1 MVRSEYHPDW
11 PGFHLRGTGRA
22 RGGGKESPMKILTRL
37 LPLVL
42 LCLATPA
49 LAQKLVH
56 SERSLYRDVLVYEER
71 GERCMCFTR
80 DCRIGRQSCINLAK
94 PREFALNYTHMAMG
108 GLLFTTATAPKRLLV
123 VGLGGGT
130 LPTALREVLP
140 EAEIDTVEI
149 DPAVTR
155 VARQY
160 FGFKEDPK
168 MKVFEVD
175 GRVYAKRAIREGRKY
190 DAILLDAFD
199 HEYIPEHLLTRE
211 FLEEVKSLLAPG
223 GVLVGNTFS
232 SSRLYDHESTTYA
245 AVFGTFYNLKSANR
259 VIVARPAGLPTP
271 EQMKARAAE
280 FELALRGYGV
290 DVNRVL
296 GMFTTRADW
305 DAGARVLTDQY
316 SPA

>member
-1 MVRSEYHPDW
+1 
-11 PGFHLRGTGRA
+11 
-22 RGGGKESPMKILTRL
+22 MKFLARL

-42 LCLATPA
+42 LCTAAPA

-56 SERSLYRDVLVYEER
+56 SERSLYREVLIYEDR

-80 DCRIGRQSCINLAK
+80 NCRIGRQSCINLAK

-108 GLLFTTATAPKRLLV
+108 GLLFATDSPPKSLLI

-130 LPTALREVLP
+130 LPTALREILP
-140 EAEIDTVEI
+140 DAQIDAIEI

-155 VARQY
+155 MARRY
-160 FGFKEDPK
+160 FGFQDDPK
-168 MKVFEVD
+168 MKVYEVD
-175 GRVYAKRAIREGRKY
+175 GRVFVKRAVRENRKY

-245 AVFGTFYNLKSANR
+245 AVFGSFYNLKSANR
-259 VIVARPAGLPTP
+259 VVVARPAGLPTA
-271 EQMKARAAE
+271 EQLRARAQEYA
-280 FELALRGYGV
+280 LALRGYGV
-290 DVNRVL
+290 DVEQVLPMFNTRV
-296 GMFTTRADW
+296 DW
-305 DAGARVLTDQY
+305 DTKARVLTDQY
-316 SPA
+316 SPANLLNQ